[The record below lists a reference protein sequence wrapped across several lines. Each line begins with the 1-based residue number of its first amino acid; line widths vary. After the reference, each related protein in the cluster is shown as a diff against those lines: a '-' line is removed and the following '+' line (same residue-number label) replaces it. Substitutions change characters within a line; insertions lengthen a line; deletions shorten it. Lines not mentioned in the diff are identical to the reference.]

1 LKRKTAKNE
10 IQFISSSTFDL
21 RRKSMSAEAITTVVK
36 MMETLPDNAQS
47 QVVEYIKNYIADLQD
62 ELRWDENFKKTESNL
77 IQKARLAKQQMAE
90 GKAQPLNLADL

>member
-1 LKRKTAKNE
+1 
-10 IQFISSSTFDL
+10 
-21 RRKSMSAEAITTVVK
+21 MSAEAITTVVK

-77 IQKARLAKQQMAE
+77 IQKARLAKQQMTE
-90 GKAQPLNLADL
+90 GKAQPLSLSI

>member
-1 LKRKTAKNE
+1 
-10 IQFISSSTFDL
+10 
-21 RRKSMSAEAITTVVK
+21 MSAEAITTVVK

-90 GKAQPLNLADL
+90 GKAQPLSLSI

>member
-1 LKRKTAKNE
+1 
-10 IQFISSSTFDL
+10 
-21 RRKSMSAEAITTVVK
+21 MSAEAITTVVK

>member
-1 LKRKTAKNE
+1 
-10 IQFISSSTFDL
+10 
-21 RRKSMSAEAITTVVK
+21 MSAEAITTVVK

-62 ELRWDENFKKTESNL
+62 ELRWDERFRKTESHL
-77 IQKARLAKQQMAE
+77 IQKARLAKQQIAE